1 MMYQAKIDKEIVKD
15 LPIAQTDCQIELIDS
30 PDEVDKAVKYLLRSK
45 VVGFDT
51 ESKPSFTKGKSNKIA
66 LMQIS
71 TQKRCFL
78 FRLQMIGKNQRL
90 KEFLENENIKKIGVA
105 IHGDLRNLRVWSK
118 FEPKNFVDL
127 QNIVGDYG
135 IEELGL
141 QKIYAIVFGK
151 KISKSQQ
158 LSNWEAKILNR
169 AQQIYAATDAW
180 ACRQIYLKL
189 TKNKRA
195 INDKD

>member
-189 TKNKRA
+189 TKK
-195 INDKD
+195 KQ

>member
-1 MMYQAKIDKEIVKD
+1 MYQAKIDKEIVKD

-189 TKNKRA
+189 TKNKTV

>member
-1 MMYQAKIDKEIVKD
+1 MYQAKIDKEIVKD

-169 AQQIYAATDAW
+169 AQQVYAATDAW

-189 TKNKRA
+189 TKKKA

>member
-1 MMYQAKIDKEIVKD
+1 MYQAKIDKDIVKA

-71 TQKRCFL
+71 THKRCFL

>member
-1 MMYQAKIDKEIVKD
+1 MYQAKIDKEIVKD

-78 FRLQMIGKNQRL
+78 FRLQMIGKNQHL

-141 QKIYAIVFGK
+141 QKIYAIIFGK

-169 AQQIYAATDAW
+169 AQQVYAATDAW

-189 TKNKRA
+189 TKNKTV

>member
-1 MMYQAKIDKEIVKD
+1 MYQAKIDKEIVKD

-141 QKIYAIVFGK
+141 QKIYAIVFGR

-189 TKNKRA
+189 TKKKA

>member
-1 MMYQAKIDKEIVKD
+1 MYQAKIDKEIVKD

-78 FRLQMIGKNQRL
+78 FRLQMIGKNQLL

-169 AQQIYAATDAW
+169 AQQVYAATDAW

-189 TKNKRA
+189 TKNKKA

>member
-1 MMYQAKIDKEIVKD
+1 MYQAKIDKEIVKD

-30 PDEVDKAVKYLLRSK
+30 PDEVDKAVKYLLHSK

-169 AQQIYAATDAW
+169 AQQVYAATDAW

-189 TKNKRA
+189 TKNKTAR
-195 INDKD
+195 NDKD

>member
-90 KEFLENENIKKIGVA
+90 KEFLENEKIKKIGVA

-141 QKIYAIVFGK
+141 QKIYAIVFGR

-189 TKNKRA
+189 TKNKTAR
-195 INDKD
+195 NDKD

>member
-1 MMYQAKIDKEIVKD
+1 MYQAKIDKEIVKD

-141 QKIYAIVFGK
+141 QKIYAIVFGR

-169 AQQIYAATDAW
+169 AQQVYAATDAW

>member
-1 MMYQAKIDKEIVKD
+1 MYQAKIDKEIVKD

-151 KISKSQQ
+151 KISTSQQ

-169 AQQIYAATDAW
+169 AQQVYAATDAW

-189 TKNKRA
+189 TKNKTAR
-195 INDKD
+195 NDKD

>member
-1 MMYQAKIDKEIVKD
+1 MYQAKIDKEIVKD

-169 AQQIYAATDAW
+169 AQQVYAATDAW

-189 TKNKRA
+189 TKNKTA
-195 INDKD
+195 ITDKD

>member
-1 MMYQAKIDKEIVKD
+1 MYQAKIDKEIVKD

-169 AQQIYAATDAW
+169 AQQIYAATAAW

-189 TKNKRA
+189 TKNKTAR
-195 INDKD
+195 NDKD

>member
-1 MMYQAKIDKEIVKD
+1 MYQAKIDKEIVKD

-189 TKNKRA
+189 TKNKTVR
-195 INDKD
+195 NDKD

>member
-1 MMYQAKIDKEIVKD
+1 MYQAKIDKEIVKD

-105 IHGDLRNLRVWSK
+105 IHGDLRDLRVWSK

-189 TKNKRA
+189 TKK
-195 INDKD
+195 KQ

>member
-1 MMYQAKIDKEIVKD
+1 MYQAKIDKEIVKD

-189 TKNKRA
+189 TKNKTAR
-195 INDKD
+195 NDKD

>member
-1 MMYQAKIDKEIVKD
+1 MYQAKIEKEIVKA

-189 TKNKRA
+189 TKNKTAR
-195 INDKD
+195 NDKD

>member
-1 MMYQAKIDKEIVKD
+1 MYQAKIDKEILKD

-71 TQKRCFL
+71 TKKRCFL

-141 QKIYAIVFGK
+141 QKIYAIVFGR

-189 TKNKRA
+189 TKNKTAR
-195 INDKD
+195 NDKD

>member
-1 MMYQAKIDKEIVKD
+1 MYQAKIDKEIVKA

-71 TQKRCFL
+71 TKKRCFL

-141 QKIYAIVFGK
+141 QKIYAIVFGR

-189 TKNKRA
+189 TKNKTAR
-195 INDKD
+195 NDKD

>member
-1 MMYQAKIDKEIVKD
+1 MYQAKIDKEIVKD

-71 TQKRCFL
+71 TKKRCFL

-141 QKIYAIVFGK
+141 QKIYAIVFGR

-189 TKNKRA
+189 TKNKTAR
-195 INDKD
+195 NDKD

>member
-1 MMYQAKIDKEIVKD
+1 MYQAKIDKEIVKD

-118 FEPKNFVDL
+118 FEPRNFVDL

-169 AQQIYAATDAW
+169 AQQVYAATDAW

-189 TKNKRA
+189 TKNKTV

>member
-1 MMYQAKIDKEIVKD
+1 MYQAKIDKEIVKD

-141 QKIYAIVFGK
+141 QKIYAIIFGK

-169 AQQIYAATDAW
+169 AQQVYAATDAW

-189 TKNKRA
+189 TKNKTV

>member
-1 MMYQAKIDKEIVKD
+1 MYQAKIDKEIVKD

-90 KEFLENENIKKIGVA
+90 KEFLENENIKKIGIA

-189 TKNKRA
+189 TKNKTAR
-195 INDKD
+195 NDKD

>member
-1 MMYQAKIDKEIVKD
+1 MYQAKIDKEIVKD

-141 QKIYAIVFGK
+141 QKIYAIVFGR

-189 TKNKRA
+189 TKNKTAR
-195 INDKD
+195 NDKD

>member
-1 MMYQAKIDKEIVKD
+1 MYQAKIDKEIVKD

-169 AQQIYAATDAW
+169 AQQVYAATDAW

-189 TKNKRA
+189 TKNKKA

>member
-1 MMYQAKIDKEIVKD
+1 MYQAKIDKEIVKD

-118 FEPKNFVDL
+118 FEPKNFIDL

-189 TKNKRA
+189 TKNKTAR
-195 INDKD
+195 NDKD

>member
-169 AQQIYAATDAW
+169 AQQVYAATDAW

-189 TKNKRA
+189 TKNKTAR
-195 INDKD
+195 NDKD

>member
-1 MMYQAKIDKEIVKD
+1 MYQAKIDKEIVKD

-66 LMQIS
+66 LIKIS
-71 TQKRCFL
+71 THKRFFL
-78 FRLQMIGKNQRL
+78 FRLQIIGKNQRL

-189 TKNKRA
+189 TKKNCNK
-195 INDKD
+195 

>member
-1 MMYQAKIDKEIVKD
+1 MYQAKIDKEIVKD

-105 IHGDLRNLRVWSK
+105 IHGDLRNLRMWSK

-141 QKIYAIVFGK
+141 QKIYAIIFGK

-169 AQQIYAATDAW
+169 AQQVYAATDAW

-189 TKNKRA
+189 TKNKTV

>member
-141 QKIYAIVFGK
+141 QKIYAIVFGR

-189 TKNKRA
+189 TKNKTAR
-195 INDKD
+195 NDKD

>member
-1 MMYQAKIDKEIVKD
+1 MYQAKIDKEIVKD

-78 FRLQMIGKNQRL
+78 FRLQMIGKNQLL

-141 QKIYAIVFGK
+141 QKIYAIVFGR

-189 TKNKRA
+189 TKNKTAR
-195 INDKD
+195 NDKD

>member
-1 MMYQAKIDKEIVKD
+1 MYQAKIDKEIVKD

-169 AQQIYAATDAW
+169 AQQVYAATDAW

-189 TKNKRA
+189 TKKQNCNK
-195 INDKD
+195 

>member
-1 MMYQAKIDKEIVKD
+1 MYQAKIDKEIVKD

-90 KEFLENENIKKIGVA
+90 KEFLENEKIKKIGVA

-189 TKNKRA
+189 TKNKTAR
-195 INDKD
+195 NDKD

>member
-1 MMYQAKIDKEIVKD
+1 MYQAKIDKEIVKD

-105 IHGDLRNLRVWSK
+105 RHGDLRNLRVWSK

-169 AQQIYAATDAW
+169 AQQVYAATDAW

-189 TKNKRA
+189 TKNKTAR
-195 INDKD
+195 NDKD

>member
-1 MMYQAKIDKEIVKD
+1 MYQAKIDKEIVKD

-78 FRLQMIGKNQRL
+78 FRLQMIGKNQLL

-189 TKNKRA
+189 TKNKTAR
-195 INDKD
+195 NDKD